1 MGAPKQKWTAEEEA
15 ALRAGIAK
23 YGLGKWSTILKD
35 PDFSIILQSRSNV
48 DLKDKWRNINVMV
61 NGSGS
66 RQRGK
71 FSFKSTPQIKK
82 NEENVA
88 DTRKAIESNIEID
101 DMKPLDEIPATPL
114 LSAPK
119 RPISRGT
126 SVIALILLTVYIHNQ
141 ENTDYVLVYGYRL
154 DNVILE
160 AINELKE
167 PRGCSSA
174 AISNYIEERY
184 AAPSNIGELVEA
196 NLKHLTEFGR
206 LVKVR
211 NQYKLASSSTSSDIM
226 ENPIPLLLGGGKK
239 DFSKPDN
246 NVGRIL
252 TKSQVDTELET
263 MRSMTVREAVA
274 AAARA
279 IVEAE
284 LAMAEAEK
292 AAREAEEAEAEAETV
307 KCFAEAAMRA
317 LRPRIQRAWVLKSE
331 ETRENAS
338 RTFDYEKTS

>member
-88 DTRKAIESNIEID
+88 DTRQAIESNIEID

-174 AISNYIEERY
+174 AISNYIEG
-184 AAPSNIGELVEA
+184 AVQDSI
-196 NLKHLTEFGR
+196 
-206 LVKVR
+206 
-211 NQYKLASSSTSSDIM
+211 
-226 ENPIPLLLGGGKK
+226 
-239 DFSKPDN
+239 
-246 NVGRIL
+246 
-252 TKSQVDTELET
+252 ET
-263 MRSMTVREAVA
+263 
-274 AAARA
+274 
-279 IVEAE
+279 
-284 LAMAEAEK
+284 
-292 AAREAEEAEAEAETV
+292 
-307 KCFAEAAMRA
+307 
-317 LRPRIQRAWVLKSE
+317 P
-331 ETRENAS
+331 
-338 RTFDYEKTS
+338 